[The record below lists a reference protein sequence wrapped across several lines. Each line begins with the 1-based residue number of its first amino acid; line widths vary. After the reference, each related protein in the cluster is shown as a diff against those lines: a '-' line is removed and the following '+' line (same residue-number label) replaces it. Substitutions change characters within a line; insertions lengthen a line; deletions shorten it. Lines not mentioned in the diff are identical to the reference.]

1 MATRVFQF
9 TTSAAPHPKKERVQK
24 YHFSENEG
32 EEREAERIDAG
43 HSASETAMEVLNKG
57 GTAEEEISKASLS

>member
-1 MATRVFQF
+1 MD
-9 TTSAAPHPKKERVQK
+9 ERNIK
-24 YHFSENEG
+24 IIKSNYWSKAFSENEG
-32 EEREAERIDAG
+32 EEGEAERIDAG